1 MSTINNNSTSSTSA
15 VVPVIGSAGSQ
26 RYAATEAQLE
36 VWLSSQQSVEA
47 NCAYNEISSLLVRG
61 ELDLDKVKLAL
72 DKVVQRNASLR
83 STFSADGQEVIVHE
97 QPNFSF
103 ESFDWSREDRSKLPE
118 LQNEIIDGLG
128 NAPFD
133 LENGPLFRVIVQ
145 TLDANQHKLTFAA
158 HHAVLDGWSLAV
170 FCQNLGHFYD
180 QLCGV
185 AVEPLPPVN
194 QYSEY
199 TTAMDDYFKSDE
211 GQADE
216 AFWVDQFSDSIPVLE
231 LPYTT

>member
-1 MSTINNNSTSSTSA
+1 MSTINNNSTSSTPA
-15 VVPVIGSAGSQ
+15 AAPVAGNTGSQ

-72 DKVVQRNASLR
+72 GKVVQRNASLR
-83 STFSADGQEVIVHE
+83 STFSADGQEVIVHGE
-97 QPNFSF
+97 PNFSF

-170 FCQNLGHFYD
+170 FCQNLGLSTINYAAWRLSRCHR
-180 QLCGV
+180 
-185 AVEPLPPVN
+185 
-194 QYSEY
+194 
-199 TTAMDDYFKSDE
+199 
-211 GQADE
+211 
-216 AFWVDQFSDSIPVLE
+216 
-231 LPYTT
+231 